1 MRKLIATSMM
11 PIACHMI
18 ALRLHRLLKSI
29 VHVSTLTIDY
39 LELQPVK
46 TFALIN
52 SDTEIRN
59 VVFLKYDFT
68 ETVHRNLLRVRCLS
82 HLW

>member
-1 MRKLIATSMM
+1 MM
-11 PIACHMI
+11 FIACHVI

-29 VHVSTLTIDY
+29 VRVSTLTIDH
-39 LELQPVK
+39 LELQPVESL
-46 TFALIN
+46 ALTN